1 MHVDNKYWYFKSV
14 LSPDQCRNIIDS
26 GLSKIEESKKN
37 GIDTTASTY
46 GDTQK
51 KERVDQIAQN
61 DKTLDDISK
70 EKNFKRTEV
79 ENKTYI
85 RDSEVSWLNE
95 KWLYDLILPY
105 LHSANKNAGWK
116 YDIENSEAFQFT
128 VYRPGGFYG
137 WHLDGH
143 SCHNSVY
150 KRFVPGITPEKEN
163 GDPKAGYTTLD
174 ESIGKIRKLSMTINL
189 NSPNDYE
196 GGNLNFDFG
205 PHNAATRYHE
215 CVEIRP
221 QGSIIVFP
229 SYTHHQ
235 VTPVTRCIRY
245 SLVLW
250 SLGKPFR

>member
-1 MHVDNKYWYFKSV
+1 MRLRRDDDRAQNSRHARKSV
-14 LSPDQCRNIIDS
+14 KNRILENNITS
-26 GLSKIEESKKN
+26 
-37 GIDTTASTY
+37 
-46 GDTQK
+46 
-51 KERVDQIAQN
+51 
-61 DKTLDDISK
+61 DKTAEELKKTNTDLDKLI
-70 EKNFKRTEV
+70 
-79 ENKTYI
+79 I
-85 RDSEVSWLNE
+85 RDSEISWLNE

-143 SCHNSVY
+143 SCHNRVY

-205 PHNAATRYHE
+205 PHNAGTRYHE

-229 SYTHHQ
+229 SYTPHQ
-235 VTPVTRCIRY
+235 VTPVTRGIRY